1 MRRRRADLLAR
12 LGAGALCAVAAVA
25 QTPPAFAVD
34 VAIAPAAQRVAAPA
48 LAWLCETWLPEH
60 PSWPRGLDPRDGLQL
75 AWNQDGLT
83 IRPLRAPLEARTVAL
98 GACVGDHGGT
108 ALFVCDVD
116 GAEDWF
122 VPPDFAPPVPWRR
135 LLARLDALETGRPR
149 TLDVGVVVGHLA
161 GGLADA
167 DRLAQL
173 LQLGA
178 SRCGEATW
186 LAWRTDAWLR
196 VRGRSDGGLCLP
208 AALMALAAADGPR
221 VDGLALRAYAARD
234 ADRAEAARQ
243 MLRAGA
249 DDVRPPLRAALFADD
264 ETRLAAI
271 DTLVRRGATADL
283 AAIVVAADAES
294 PWATL
299 AAADALRALWA
310 KASPAERSRARAAL
324 ARSDSATLRALD
336 LDALLP
342 GPADV
347 DVAPAPGPLR
357 AMVALALLGVALA
370 GFWARERAL
379 LARAPT

>member
-1 MRRRRADLLAR
+1 MLRQRADLRAR
-12 LGAGALCAVAAVA
+12 LCAGALCAVAVTA
-25 QTPPAFAVD
+25 QRPAAFTVD
-34 VAIAPAAQRVAAPA
+34 VAIAPAAQRAAVPA
-48 LAWLCETWLPEH
+48 LAWLCESWLPQH
-60 PSWPRGLDPRDGLQL
+60 PAWPQGLDPRDGMQL
-75 AWNQDGLT
+75 AWNQDGLA
-83 IRPLRAPLEARTVAL
+83 IRPLRATVEPATVAL
-98 GACVGDHGGT
+98 GACTGPHGGA
-108 ALFVCDVD
+108 ALFACGVD

-122 VPPDFAPPVPWRR
+122 VPADFAPPTPWRR

-161 GGLADA
+161 GGLAEA
-167 DRLAQL
+167 DHLAEL

-186 LAWRTDAWLR
+186 IAWRADTGVR

-208 AALMALAAADGPR
+208 AALMALAADDGPR

-243 MLRAGA
+243 MLRVGA

-271 DTLVRRGATADL
+271 DTLARRGATADL
-283 AAIVVAADAES
+283 AAIVAAADDDS

-310 KASPAERSRARAAL
+310 RASPAERRRAREAL
-324 ARSDSATLRALD
+324 ARSGSATLRALD

-342 GPADV
+342 GPPE
-347 DVAPAPGPLR
+347 VAVEPAPGPLR
-357 AMVALALLGVALA
+357 AMLALALLGLGLA
-370 GFWARERAL
+370 GFWARERARI
-379 LARAPT
+379 ARSPA

>member
-1 MRRRRADLLAR
+1 MCV
-12 LGAGALCAVAAVA
+12 GALCAAAAIA

-34 VAIAPAAQRVAAPA
+34 VAIAPAAQRVGTPA

-75 AWNQDGLT
+75 AWNHDGLS

-122 VPPDFAPPVPWRR
+122 VPVDFAPPMPWRR
-135 LLARLDALETGRPR
+135 LLARLDALATGRPR
-149 TLDVGVVVGHLA
+149 TLDVGVMVGHLA

-173 LQLGA
+173 LQIGA

-186 LAWRTDAWLR
+186 LAWRTDEWLR

-208 AALMALAAADGPR
+208 AALMALAANDGPR

-234 ADRAEAARQ
+234 ADRAEATRQ

-249 DDVRPPLRAALFADD
+249 ADARPPLRAALFADD

-271 DTLVRRGATADL
+271 DTLVRCGATGDL

-299 AAADALRALWA
+299 AAADALHALWA
-310 KASPAERSRARAAL
+310 KASPAERARARTAL

-347 DVAPAPGPLR
+347 TVAPAPGPLR
-357 AMVALALLGVALA
+357 AMVALALFGVALA
-370 GFWARERAL
+370 GFWARERAQ
-379 LARAPT
+379 LARAPA